1 MRHDLEG
8 EQTGAFA
15 NALVYR
21 TLSFASLSI
30 FGVVAKVSP

>member
-1 MRHDLEG
+1 MRQDLDG

-15 NALVYR
+15 KALLYS
-21 TLSFASLSI
+21 TPSFASLSI